1 MAAACAP
8 ILRAIFLAEPA
19 PGPESRRA
27 VLVTRPEP
35 GASDTAARL
44 RELGYEPVI
53 APLLVVEAVPAR
65 MPSAD
70 AVQAVLI
77 SSAQA
82 IPALPLAMHGVP
94 VLAVGDA
101 TARRAVADGFVN
113 VRSAGADAAVL
124 AELVARS
131 CDPHGKPLLLATGQ
145 GQGMRLAGALR
156 ERGFR
161 VLRRVAY
168 HARPVSTLP
177 DAAGSA
183 ISSGRLEAALFYS
196 GETAR
201 CFARLLPPECAAA
214 LADVLAIA
222 ISARAAKPLRSLNW
236 RALRVA
242 IHPSQDAVLAQ
253 LT

>member
-1 MAAACAP
+1 M
-8 ILRAIFLAEPA
+8 
-19 PGPESRRA
+19 RRA

-44 RELGYEPVI
+44 RALGYDPVI
-53 APLLVVEAVPAR
+53 APLLVVEAVPSH

-70 AVQAVLI
+70 TVQAVLI

-82 IPALPLAMHGVP
+82 IPALPLDMRGLP

-101 TARRAVADGFVN
+101 TARRAMADGFVD
-113 VRSAGADAAVL
+113 VRSAGADAAAL
-124 AELVARS
+124 AELVAQY
-131 CDPHGKPLLLATGQ
+131 CDPRGKPLLLATGK
-145 GQGMRLAGALR
+145 GQGLRLAGVLR

-168 HARPVSTLP
+168 HARPVATLP
-177 DAAGSA
+177 AEAGEA
-183 ISSGRLEAALFYS
+183 IASGRLVAALFYS

-201 CFARLLPPECAAA
+201 CFARLLPPENATA
-214 LADVLAIA
+214 LADIMAIA
-222 ISARAAKPLRSLNW
+222 ISARAAKPLRALKW

-242 IHPSQDAVLAQ
+242 INPSQDAVLAQ